1 MENETNPLLEIIQN
15 ISQNLNNNNLN
26 NISNNTLNNQTNN
39 SNDLN
44 IFDLINNFS
53 NTNIQTNQN
62 NTFDLSSL
70 IKIQKIISALNEED
84 PRKNL
89 LTSIKPFLRK
99 SRQNKID
106 EYITYLSII
115 SAIGIF
121 NDKKE

>member
-15 ISQNLNNNNLN
+15 ISQNLNNTSN
-26 NISNNTLNNQTNN
+26 NITNN
-39 SNDLN
+39 FSNETSNSSNFN
-44 IFDLINNFS
+44 ILDLINNF
-53 NTNIQTNQN
+53 TNMNSQTNN
-62 NTFDLSSL
+62 SFDLSSL
-70 IKIQKIISALNEED
+70 LKMQKIITALNEED

-106 EYITYLSII
+106 QYITYLSVI